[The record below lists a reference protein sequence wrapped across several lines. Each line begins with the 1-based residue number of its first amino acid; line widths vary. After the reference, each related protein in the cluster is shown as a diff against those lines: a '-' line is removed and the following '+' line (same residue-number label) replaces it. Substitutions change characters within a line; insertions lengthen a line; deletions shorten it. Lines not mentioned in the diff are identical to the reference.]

1 MTSEQELKAALAE
14 VIETVALPTLGAA
27 TSGKV
32 REAWR
37 LPGGKRVLVTTD
49 RVSAFDRV
57 LGTIP
62 FKGQVLNQL
71 SAWWFER
78 TRNIVANH
86 MIAVPDANTMVVR
99 DAAPLPVEVIVRG
112 FLTGVTSTS
121 LWTMYTAGVE
131 RPYGLELPAGLA
143 KDDRLLRAV
152 VTPTTKATGGA
163 HDEPLSGA
171 EVVARG
177 LVAPALWAKVE
188 ATALALFAEGQR
200 VAEAA
205 GLLLVD
211 TKYELG
217 LVDGELT
224 LIDEVHTP
232 DSSRYWVKSAWESRT
247 ADAAPEHL
255 DKELLRKEL
264 AAIGYK
270 GDGVAPP
277 LSDAVRVRL
286 AGRYIELFERLT
298 GEAFVPVLGGR
309 ARVEAAL
316 TKPLVPILMG
326 SRSDLEHGMKV
337 KSSLE
342 AFGIA
347 AELRVASAHKSPA
360 LLLEVLEAY
369 EADPRPKVYVAIAG
383 RSNALSGMLC
393 AAVTAPVVTC
403 PPYSDRFGGAD
414 VFSSLRMPSY
424 VAPALV
430 LDPENAAFFCAK
442 VLGLQLPEVRWKV
455 AQVQT
460 QSRDKLRSDDSEL
473 VAEGRAQLAADRG
486 LT

>member
-1 MTSEQELKAALAE
+1 MVTEHELQAALAE
-14 VIETVALPTLGAA
+14 VIETVALPELGAA
-27 TSGKV
+27 MSGKV

-62 FKGQVLNQL
+62 CKGQVLNQL
-71 SAWWFER
+71 SAWWFGR
-78 TRNIVANH
+78 TRGIVGNH
-86 MIAVPDANTMVVR
+86 MIAVPDANTMIVR
-99 DAAPLPVEVIVRG
+99 DAEPLPVEVIVRG

-121 LWTMYTAGVE
+121 LWTMYAAGVE
-131 RPYGLELPAGLA
+131 RPYGLDLPPGMA
-143 KDDRLLRAV
+143 KDDRLPRAV
-152 VTPTTKATGGA
+152 VTPTTKAPAGA

-171 EVVARG
+171 EVVRRG
-177 LVAPALWAKVE
+177 LVAAALWQRVE
-188 ATALALFAEGQR
+188 ASALALFAEGQR

-217 LVDGELT
+217 LVAGELT

-232 DSSRYWVKSAWESRT
+232 DSSRYWVKAAWEART
-247 ADAAPEHL
+247 PDAPPEHL

-264 AAIGYK
+264 AAIGYR
-270 GDGVAPP
+270 GDGPP
-277 LSDAVRVRL
+277 PVLSDAIRVRL
-286 AGRYIELFERLT
+286 AGRYIELYERLT
-298 GEAFVPVLGGR
+298 GESFVPAAGGR
-309 ARVEAAL
+309 GRIERAL
-316 TKPLVPILMG
+316 SQPLVPILMG

-337 KSSLE
+337 KSALE

-347 AELRVASAHKSPA
+347 SVLRVASAHKSPA
-360 LLLEVLEAY
+360 LLLEVLEGY

-414 VFSSLRMPSY
+414 VFSSLRMPSN

-442 VLGLQLPEVRWKV
+442 VLGLRAPEVRWKV
-455 AQVQT
+455 AQAQA
-460 QSRDKLRSDDSEL
+460 QSRDKLRADDAEL
-473 VAEGRAQLAADRG
+473 SRL
-486 LT
+486 

>member
-1 MTSEQELKAALAE
+1 MVGEAELREALNE
-14 VIETVALPTLGAA
+14 VIEAVSLVGLGPAA
-27 TSGKV
+27 SGKV

-37 LPGGKRVLVTTD
+37 LPGGRRVLVTTD

-62 FKGQVLNQL
+62 CKGQVLNQL
-71 SAWWFER
+71 SAWWFTR
-78 TRNIVANH
+78 TRELVKNH
-86 MIAVPDANTMVVR
+86 MLAVPDPNTMIVR
-99 DAAPLPVEVIVRG
+99 DAEPLPVEVIVRG

-121 LWTMYTAGVE
+121 LWTMYAAGVE
-131 RPYGLELPAGLA
+131 RPYGLELPRGMQ
-143 KDDRLLRAV
+143 KDDRLPRPVL
-152 VTPTTKATGGA
+152 TPTTKALAGQ
-163 HDEPLSGA
+163 HDTPLSGA
-171 EVVARG
+171 DVVAQG
-177 LVAPALWAKVE
+177 LVPEALWKKVE

-232 DSSRYWVKSAWESRT
+232 DSSRYWVKSAWEART
-247 ADAAPEHL
+247 PERPPEHL

-264 AAIGYK
+264 AAVGYR
-270 GDGVAPP
+270 GDGPPPP
-277 LSDAVRVRL
+277 LSDDIRVRL
-286 AGRYIELFERLT
+286 GARYVELYERLT
-298 GEAFVPVLGGR
+298 GQAFVPAGGGR
-309 ARVEAAL
+309 ARVERAL
-316 TKPLVPILMG
+316 STPLVPILMG
-326 SRSDLEHGMKV
+326 SRSDLEHGLKV
-337 KSSLE
+337 KHALE
-342 AFGIA
+342 GFGIA
-347 AELRVASAHKSPA
+347 AELRVASAHKSPG
-360 LLLEVLEAY
+360 LLLEVLSAY

-383 RSNALSGMLC
+383 RSNALSGLLC

-414 VFSSLRMPSY
+414 VFSSLRMPSH

-442 VLGLQLPEVRWKV
+442 VLGLREPGARWKV
-455 AQVQT
+455 AEVQAH
-460 QSRDKLRSDDSEL
+460 SRDKLRHDDEEL
-473 VAEGRAQLAADRG
+473 RRG
-486 LT
+486 

>member
-1 MTSEQELKAALAE
+1 MLTDDVIQASLAE
-14 VIETVALPTLGAA
+14 AIETVSLPHLGPA

-37 LPGGKRVLVTTD
+37 LPGHRRVLVTTD

-57 LGTIP
+57 IGTIP

-78 TRNIVANH
+78 TRDIVDNH
-86 MIAVPDANTMVVR
+86 LVAVPDPNTMVVR
-99 DAAPLPVEVIVRG
+99 DATPLPVEVIVRG
-112 FLTGVTSTS
+112 YLTGVTATS
-121 LWTMYTAGVE
+121 LWTMYSSGVE
-131 RPYGLELPAGLA
+131 TPYGLELPKGMRR
-143 KDDRLLRAV
+143 DDRLPQPVL
-152 VTPTTKATGGA
+152 TPTTKAAAGQ
-163 HDEPLSGA
+163 HDAPLSSA

-177 LVAPALWAKVE
+177 LVPESLWRKVE
-188 ATALALFAEGQR
+188 QAALALFAEGQR

-217 LVDGELT
+217 LVDGQLV

-247 ADAAPEHL
+247 PESPPEHL

-264 AAIGYK
+264 AAVGYR
-270 GDGVAPP
+270 GDGTPPP
-277 LSDAVRVRL
+277 LSDAMRTRL
-286 AGRYIELFERLT
+286 AARYIELFERLT
-298 GEAFVPVLGGR
+298 GERFVPAAGGR
-309 ARVEAAL
+309 QRVERAL
-316 TKPLVPILMG
+316 SRPLVPILMG
-326 SRSDLEHGMKV
+326 SRSDLEHGTKV
-337 KSSLE
+337 KRALE
-342 AFGIA
+342 ELGVD

-360 LLLEVLEAY
+360 LLLEVLARY
-369 EADPRPKVYVAIAG
+369 EADPRPKVYLAIAG

-393 AAVTAPVVTC
+393 AAVSAPVVSC

-414 VFSSLRMPSY
+414 VFSSLRMPSH

-442 VLGLQLPEVRWKV
+442 VLGLMTPEVRWKV
-455 AQVQT
+455 ADIQQA
-460 QSRDKLRSDDSEL
+460 SRDKLRHDD
-473 VAEGRAQLAADRG
+473 ADLHG
-486 LT
+486 